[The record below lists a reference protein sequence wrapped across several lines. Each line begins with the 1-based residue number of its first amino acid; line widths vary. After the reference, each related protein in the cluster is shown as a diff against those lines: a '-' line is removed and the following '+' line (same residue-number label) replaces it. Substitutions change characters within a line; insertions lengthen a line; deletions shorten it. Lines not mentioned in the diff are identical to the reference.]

1 MTDRYCLEYGRLREG
16 VEEDTA
22 GQEPA
27 AIFHLAADGAL
38 REVSQRPPLQEG
50 EGALLYA
57 GDFYVE
63 PLEIQI
69 EFLKAANVR
78 KWLEGLVLRHV
89 DRVRQIGENRWEVSG
104 EENIED
110 CFAAIGFE
118 DRDFHCDYATVAGW
132 ALEVLEH
139 IPCEG
144 ESFRYKD
151 LRVTIKKTEEQRIL
165 LLEIERTVPAQPQES
180 ETATL

>member
-1 MTDRYCLEYGRLREG
+1 MARYCLKDRKIHEVY
-16 VEEDTA
+16 EEASA
-22 GQEPA
+22 GFEPA

-89 DRVRQIGENRWEVSG
+89 DRVRQIGE
-104 EENIED
+104 
-110 CFAAIGFE
+110 
-118 DRDFHCDYATVAGW
+118 
-132 ALEVLEH
+132 
-139 IPCEG
+139 
-144 ESFRYKD
+144 D
-151 LRVTIKKTEEQRIL
+151 LRVL
-165 LLEIERTVPAQPQES
+165 AEIEEVDV
-180 ETATL
+180 

>member
-89 DRVRQIGENRWEVSG
+89 DRVRQIGE
-104 EENIED
+104 
-110 CFAAIGFE
+110 
-118 DRDFHCDYATVAGW
+118 
-132 ALEVLEH
+132 
-139 IPCEG
+139 
-144 ESFRYKD
+144 D
-151 LRVTIKKTEEQRIL
+151 LRVL
-165 LLEIERTVPAQPQES
+165 AEIEEVDV
-180 ETATL
+180 